1 MNNLNI
7 RKLGLVPQII
17 IGLLV
22 GTGAALLWP
31 GAAGVLGIFGTL
43 FVGALRAIA
52 PVLVFVLVMAAIA
65 GHKQG
70 QDTNMGS
77 VLTLYAAGTF
87 LAALVAVVLS

>member
-77 VLTLYAAGTF
+77 VLTCMQRAPF
-87 LAALVAVVLS
+87 WRPWWRWC